1 MADAR
6 TPDDVVAALI
16 ERIVHDAHV
25 ANARERDALR
35 RELLDHFED
44 AVSADGNGDTHA
56 LSDPRTAEPPDRR
69 ALARFGSVA
78 EIAEGLRRAHRPG
91 RHALYAAKVIGS
103 VVVATL
109 AALALQLP
117 LHLETS
123 AGAISVAPLY
133 AVAARV
139 SIFAVLAAVA
149 AWELDVE
156 WLCTRLER
164 DPVRLTAACLALFAV
179 LSAAHAALGMDVP
192 ALRAF
197 VGATT
202 MVAVWT
208 TSVAIVA
215 RGDRVFVRALGS
227 DSVT

>member
-6 TPDDVVAALI
+6 SPSDDVAALI
-16 ERIVHDAHV
+16 ERIVRDAHI
-25 ANARERDALR
+25 ASARERDALR
-35 RELLDHFED
+35 RELTDHFED
-44 AVSADGNGDTHA
+44 AVGADTHA
-56 LSDPRTAEPPDRR
+56 VPNPRTPEPPDLR
-69 ALARFGSVA
+69 AVMRFGSA
-78 EIAEGLRRAHRPG
+78 EEIAEGFRRAHRPG
-91 RHALYAAKVIGS
+91 RRALYAAKVIVS

-109 AALALQLP
+109 VALALQLP
-117 LHLETS
+117 LHLERS
-123 AGAISVAPLY
+123 AGAIAVAPLY
-133 AVAARV
+133 AVAVRV

-164 DPVRLTAACLALFAV
+164 DPVRLAAACVALFAV

-202 MVAVWT
+202 MLAVWT
-208 TSVAIVA
+208 SSLAIVA
-215 RGDRVFVRALGS
+215 RSDRAFLRALGS
-227 DSVT
+227 DSVTQ